1 MSFPACVAIFLLGFH
16 LFLLWIDDKLFL
28 ANFVK
33 YGNVL
38 GTMASMIVLKDNVI
52 IMPFELDFPW

>member
-1 MSFPACVAIFLLGFH
+1 MSFPAWVAVYFLGFH

-38 GTMASMIVLKDNVI
+38 GTITSMIVLKDNVI
-52 IMPFELDFPW
+52 IIPF